1 MVEIVFT
8 LSSHWLFMTFSP
20 KFGFG
25 ARLLSLGFATL
36 NRNAPI
42 YVTQDVYEISQHK
55 EEKFLPF
62 L

>member
-20 KFGFG
+20 KLGFG
-25 ARLLSLGFATL
+25 AEITSLGFATL

-42 YVTQDVYEISQHK
+42 YVT
-55 EEKFLPF
+55 
-62 L
+62 